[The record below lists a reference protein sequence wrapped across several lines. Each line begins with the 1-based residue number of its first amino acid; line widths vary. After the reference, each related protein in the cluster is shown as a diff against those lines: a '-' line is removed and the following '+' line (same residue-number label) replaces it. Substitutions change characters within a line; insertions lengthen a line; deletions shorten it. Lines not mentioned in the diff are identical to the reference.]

1 LIEQPE
7 GDAMKEKKL
16 RGYLMLFICAAVL
29 ALSAFQINAVGR
41 DLQYLV
47 PAPQMQASSQQQNLQ
62 QDQQQDGE
70 QEDQGD
76 GQDDTPAA
84 KPNQAALTLWES
96 LKTAA
101 ESWSGSMETY
111 TMSGIL
117 EKASMIADTE
127 ETKQARLTALN
138 ENAFRLKPQYLR
150 FGRLF
155 YPEELE
161 KGSDGILLDEQLAL
175 ALFKISEPIGRTVTV
190 SGIKFTVIGI
200 LRHTKSVGGSE
211 DYGAYVPLAYLWDKE
226 IQLQALQVTVRPI
239 PGAGAR
245 STFATAMQNW
255 SAGGTLID
263 LGKEAMGAMLP
274 VRVLLFFAG
283 VAVFFRL
290 LSIWN
295 GQFRRFFADYK
306 QRLLREYAI
315 RLMPRL
321 TIGILVLAV
330 GYGALALMISWLIS
344 YLVEPVYTFTEWV
357 PAILVEWK
365 DIQTAFWQVWQNAS
379 RLQEFNSPE
388 LNHIRFYGM
397 LTGWFSAGE
406 ALSATVL
413 WVRWWAR
420 RKRVKDKVLDD
431 SSTGLSS

>member
-1 LIEQPE
+1 
-7 GDAMKEKKL
+7 MKEKKL

-41 DLQYLV
+41 DLQYLI
-47 PAPQMQASSQQQNLQ
+47 PAPQMQANSQQ
-62 QDQQQDGE
+62 QDQQQDQQQGQQQDGE
-70 QEDQGD
+70 QDDQEE
-76 GQDDTPAA
+76 TPAA

-101 ESWSGSMETY
+101 GNWSGIMDTY

-117 EKASMIADTE
+117 EKASFAGDTE

-138 ENAFRLKPQYLR
+138 ENAYRLNTQYLH

-161 KGSDGILLDEQLAL
+161 KGADVILLDEQLAL
-175 ALFKISEPIGRTVTV
+175 ALFKISQPIGRTVTV
-190 SGIKFTVIGI
+190 SGIKFTVVGI
-200 LRHTKSVGGSE
+200 LRHTKTVGDSE

-245 STFATAMQNW
+245 STFATAMENW

-263 LGKEAMGAMLP
+263 LGKEAMGATLP
-274 VRVLLFFAG
+274 IRVLLFFAG

-315 RLMPRL
+315 KLMPRL
-321 TIGILVLAV
+321 TIGILALAA
-330 GYGALALMISWLIS
+330 GYGILAFMISWLIS

-365 DIQTAFWQVWQNAS
+365 DIQTAFWQVWQSAS
-379 RLQEFNSPE
+379 RLQELRSPE

-397 LTGWFSAGE
+397 LTGWFSAGA
-406 ALSATVL
+406 ALSVTVM

-420 RKRVKDKVLDD
+420 RKQAPYKVTDE
-431 SSTGLSS
+431 SNAGLAS

>member
-1 LIEQPE
+1 
-7 GDAMKEKKL
+7 MKEKKL

-47 PAPQMQASSQQQNLQ
+47 PAPQMQANSQQQN
-62 QDQQQDGE
+62 QQQNGNQNGQQNG
-70 QEDQGD
+70 QEE
-76 GQDDTPAA
+76 TPVQ
-84 KPNQAALTLWES
+84 KPNQAALTLWKS

-101 ESWSGSMETY
+101 ENWNGIMETY
-111 TMSGIL
+111 TMSGIV
-117 EKASMIADTE
+117 EKASFAGDTD

-138 ENAFRLKPQYLR
+138 ENAYRLNPQYLR

-161 KGSDGILLDEQLAL
+161 KGTDAILLDEQLAL

-200 LRHTKSVGGSE
+200 VRHTKTVGDGE
-211 DYGAYVPLAYLWDKE
+211 DYGAYVPLNYLWDKE
-226 IQLQALQVTVRPI
+226 IQLQALQVTARPI
-239 PGAGAR
+239 PHAGAR
-245 STFATAMQNW
+245 STFTTAMQSW
-255 SAGGTLID
+255 SPGGTLID

-274 VRVLLFFAG
+274 IRVLLFFAG
-283 VAVFFRL
+283 MAVFFRL

-295 GQFRRFFADYK
+295 GQFKRFFADYR

-315 RLMPRL
+315 KLMPRL
-321 TIGILVLAV
+321 TVGILVLAL
-330 GYGALALMISWLIS
+330 GYGALVLLISWLIS

-379 RLQEFNSPE
+379 RLQEFKSPE
-388 LNHIRFYGM
+388 LSHIRFYGM

-406 ALSATVL
+406 ALSVTVL

-420 RKRVKDKVLDD
+420 RKKDAA
-431 SSTGLSS
+431 STVDIIS

>member
-1 LIEQPE
+1 
-7 GDAMKEKKL
+7 MKEKKL

-41 DLQYLV
+41 DLQYLI
-47 PAPQMQASSQQQNLQ
+47 PAPQMQANSQQQ
-62 QDQQQDGE
+62 QDQQQD
-70 QEDQGD
+70 QQQGGGQD
-76 GQDDTPAA
+76 GQQDGQEETPAV

-101 ESWSGSMETY
+101 ENWSGVMETY
-111 TMSGIL
+111 TMSGIM
-117 EKASMIADTE
+117 EKASFAGNTE

-138 ENAFRLKPQYLR
+138 ENAYRLNPQYLR

-161 KGSDGILLDEQLAL
+161 KGADAILLDEQLAL

-200 LRHTKSVGGSE
+200 VRHTKTVGDSE
-211 DYGAYVPLAYLWDKE
+211 DYGAYVPLNYLWDKE
-226 IQLQALQVTVRPI
+226 IQLQALQVTARPI
-239 PGAGAR
+239 PHAGAR
-245 STFATAMQNW
+245 STFTTAMQNW

-274 VRVLLFFAG
+274 IRVLLFFAG
-283 VAVFFRL
+283 MAVFFRL

-295 GQFRRFFADYK
+295 GQFRRFFADYRH
-306 QRLLREYAI
+306 RLSREYAI
-315 RLMPRL
+315 KLMPRL
-321 TIGILVLAV
+321 TVGIL
-330 GYGALALMISWLIS
+330 ALALGYGVLVLLISWLIS

-365 DIQTAFWQVWQNAS
+365 DIQTAFWQVWQSTS
-379 RLQEFNSPE
+379 RLQEFKSPE
-388 LNHIRFYGM
+388 LNHIKFYGM
-397 LTGWFSAGE
+397 LTGWFTAGE
-406 ALSATVL
+406 ALSVTVL

-420 RKRVKDKVLDD
+420 RNKN
-431 SSTGLSS
+431 SASTVDIAS

>member
-1 LIEQPE
+1 
-7 GDAMKEKKL
+7 MKEKKL
-16 RGYLMLFICAAVL
+16 RGFLALFACAAVL

-47 PAPQMQASSQQQNLQ
+47 PAPQMQANRQQQ
-62 QDQQQDGE
+62 QDQQQNGE
-70 QEDQGD
+70 QD
-76 GQDDTPAA
+76 GQEETPAA

-101 ESWSGSMETY
+101 ESWSGTMDTY
-111 TMSGIL
+111 TMSGIM
-117 EKASMIADTE
+117 EKASFKGDTE

-138 ENAFRLKPQYLR
+138 ENAFKLKPQFLR

-155 YPEELE
+155 YPEEL
-161 KGSDGILLDEQLAL
+161 KVGANVILLDEQLAL

-190 SGIKFTVIGI
+190 SGIKFTVVGI
-200 LRHTKSVGGSE
+200 LRHTKTVGDSE

-226 IQLQALQVTVRPI
+226 IQLQALQVTARPI

-245 STFATAMQNW
+245 SIFATAMQNW

-274 VRVLLFFAG
+274 IRVLLFFAG
-283 VAVFFRL
+283 LAVFFRL

-295 GQFRRFFADYK
+295 GQFRHFFADYK
-306 QRLLREYAI
+306 QRLIRQYAI
-315 RLMPRL
+315 KLMPRL
-321 TIGILVLAV
+321 TIGILVLAA
-330 GYGALALMISWLIS
+330 GYGVLTFMISWLIT
-344 YLVEPVYTFTEWV
+344 YLVAPVYTFTEWV

-365 DIQTAFWQVWQNAS
+365 DIQTAFWQVWQSAS
-379 RLQEFNSPE
+379 RLQEFKSPE

-406 ALSATVL
+406 ALSITVL

-420 RKRVKDKVLDD
+420 RKKDIA
-431 SSTGLSS
+431 STIDVTE

>member
-1 LIEQPE
+1 
-7 GDAMKEKKL
+7 MKEKKL
-16 RGYLMLFICAAVL
+16 RGFLMLFVCAAVL
-29 ALSAFQINAVGR
+29 ALSAFQITAMGR
-41 DLQYLV
+41 NLQYLI
-47 PAPQMQASSQQQNLQ
+47 PAPQMQADSQQQQ
-62 QDQQQDGE
+62 GQQQG
-70 QEDQGD
+70 G
-76 GQDDTPAA
+76 GQDDKEDTPAA
-84 KPNQAALTLWES
+84 KPNQAALTLWDN

-101 ESWSGSMETY
+101 ENWSGIMETY

-117 EKASMIADTE
+117 EKANFAGDTE

-138 ENAFRLKPQYLR
+138 ENAFRLKPQYLH

-161 KGSDGILLDEQLAL
+161 KGADIILLDEQLAL

-190 SGIKFTVIGI
+190 SGIKFTVVGI
-200 LRHTKSVGGSE
+200 LRHTKTVGDSE

-226 IQLQALQVTVRPI
+226 IQLQALQVTAKPI

-245 STFATAMQNW
+245 STFATAMENW

-274 VRVLLFFAG
+274 IRVLLFFAG
-283 VAVFFRL
+283 VAVFFKL

-295 GQFRRFFADYK
+295 GLFRRFFADYK
-306 QRLLREYAI
+306 QRLLRQYAVK
-315 RLMPRL
+315 LMPRL
-321 TIGILVLAV
+321 TIGILVLAA
-330 GYGALALMISWLIS
+330 GYGVLTFVISWLIT

-365 DIQTAFWQVWQNAS
+365 DIQKAFWQVWQGAS
-379 RLQEFNSPE
+379 RLQELRSPE

-397 LTGWFSAGE
+397 LTGWFSAGA
-406 ALSATVL
+406 ALSVTVM

-420 RKRVKDKVLDD
+420 RKQVPDKVIDD
-431 SSTGLSS
+431 SSTGLVS

>member
-1 LIEQPE
+1 
-7 GDAMKEKKL
+7 MKEKKL

-41 DLQYLV
+41 DLQYLI
-47 PAPQMQASSQQQNLQ
+47 PAPQMQAESQQ
-62 QDQQQDGE
+62 QDQQQQGGNQNGQQNG
-70 QEDQGD
+70 QEE
-76 GQDDTPAA
+76 TPAP

-101 ESWSGSMETY
+101 ENWSGVMEAY
-111 TMSGIL
+111 TMSGIV
-117 EKASMIADTE
+117 EKASFAGDTE

-138 ENAFRLKPQYLR
+138 VNAYRLDPQYLR

-161 KGSDGILLDEQLAL
+161 KGADAILLDEQLAL

-200 LRHTKSVGGSE
+200 IRHTKTVGDSE
-211 DYGAYVPLAYLWDKE
+211 DYGAYVPLNYLWDKE
-226 IQLQALQVTVRPI
+226 IQLQALQVTARPI
-239 PGAGAR
+239 PHAGAR
-245 STFATAMQNW
+245 SAFTTAMQNW

-283 VAVFFRL
+283 MAVFFRL

-295 GQFRRFFADYK
+295 GQFKRFFADYRL
-306 QRLLREYAI
+306 RLLREYAI

-321 TIGILVLAV
+321 MTGILVLAV
-330 GYGALALMISWLIS
+330 GYGALALLISWLIS

-365 DIQTAFWQVWQNAS
+365 DIQKAFWQVWQNAS
-379 RLQEFNSPE
+379 RLQEFKSPE
-388 LNHIRFYGM
+388 LNHIKFYGM
-397 LTGWFSAGE
+397 LTGWFSAGA
-406 ALSATVL
+406 ALSAAVL

-420 RKRVKDKVLDD
+420 RKQAPDKVVDD
-431 SSTGLSS
+431 TDTGFAS